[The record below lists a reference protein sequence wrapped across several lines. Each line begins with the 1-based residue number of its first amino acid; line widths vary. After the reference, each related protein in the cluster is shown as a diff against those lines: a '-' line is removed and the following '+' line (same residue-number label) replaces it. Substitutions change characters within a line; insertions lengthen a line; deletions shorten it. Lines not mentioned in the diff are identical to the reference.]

1 MVESIV
7 GCNYKNV
14 ESSCAQNSLSK
25 YENEMKNSGTSKFCI
40 IPILEVFSGMGM
52 GKIREKLVP
61 AGHYVAYNFIIIQY
75 ELQNN
80 ILSFHFGKI
89 L

>member
-25 YENEMKNSGTSKFCI
+25 YENETKNSGTSKFCI
-40 IPILEVFSGMGM
+40 ILILEVFSGMGM
-52 GKIREKLVP
+52 RTGKNRSRRTLC
-61 AGHYVAYNFIIIQY
+61 GLQFYHYSI
-75 ELQNN
+75 
-80 ILSFHFGKI
+80 
-89 L
+89 